1 MTGRIAA
8 MSIDGTPIS
17 AADVARMEAEEKLYA
32 ERRRRTARVV
42 AAAATDVN
50 DCRMLLD
57 MLGLDRNTVVEAR
70 GDRKPSTPRKRR
82 THAAA

>member
-17 AADVARMEAEEKLYA
+17 AADVARLEAEEKLYA
-32 ERRRRTARVV
+32 QRRRRTVRVV
-42 AAAATDVN
+42 AAAARNVD

-57 MLGLDRNTVVEAR
+57 MLGLDRAIVVEAR
-70 GDRKPSTPRKRR
+70 GDREPPNPRKRR
-82 THAAA
+82 SRAA

>member
-1 MTGRIAA
+1 

-17 AADVARMEAEEKLYA
+17 AADVARLEAEEKLYA

-42 AAAATDVN
+42 AAAARDVN

-57 MLGLDRNTVVEAR
+57 MLGLDHDVVVEAR
-70 GDRKPSTPRKRR
+70 GERTPPTPRKRR
-82 THAAA
+82 SHAAA

>member
-1 MTGRIAA
+1 

-17 AADVARMEAEEKLYA
+17 AADVARLEAEEKLYA

-42 AAAATDVN
+42 AAASRDVN

-57 MLGLDRNTVVEAR
+57 MLGLDHEVVVEAR
-70 GDRKPSTPRKRR
+70 GDRTSPTSRKRR
-82 THAAA
+82 SHAAA